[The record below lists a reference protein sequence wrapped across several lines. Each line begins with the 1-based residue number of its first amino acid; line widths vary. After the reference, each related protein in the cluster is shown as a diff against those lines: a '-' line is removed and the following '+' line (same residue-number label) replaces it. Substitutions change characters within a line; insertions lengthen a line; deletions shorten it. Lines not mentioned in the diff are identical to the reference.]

1 MSEKTRKTLVRAVAI
16 VLAALMIGGCATALI
31 SMLTLI

>member
-1 MSEKTRKTLVRAVAI
+1 MSDKNRKTFVRAVAI
-16 VLAALMIGGCATALI
+16 VLAVLMIGGCATALI